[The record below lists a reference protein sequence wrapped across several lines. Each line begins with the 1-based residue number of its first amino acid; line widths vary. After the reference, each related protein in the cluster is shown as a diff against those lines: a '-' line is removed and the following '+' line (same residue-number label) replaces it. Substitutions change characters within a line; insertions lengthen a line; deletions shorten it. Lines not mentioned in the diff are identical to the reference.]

1 MKFDNFSA
9 IDSGIIRDSANRNR
23 NAYVMNAPRVTRKL
37 RERRRVNL
45 FFGVSGAE
53 GYAPYTLMA
62 GQVIPNATIN
72 DIGASYIDIKQN
84 EFDLGVRDINL
95 GDFDVVSVNDT
106 SMQDPTST
114 PKNISGYDL
123 KNGAIVT
130 IRLNKD
136 VQVGVPTTPETAMEQ
151 SGEVPTAIDS
161 SVLRTETGTA
171 TSTTQS
177 PLKNIGLLAVGF
189 FGGILVYKFILKK

>member
-9 IDSGIIRDSANRNR
+9 IDAGIVPSMKTTNTKPVTRYAPRAVRRLRNR
-23 NAYVMNAPRVTRKL
+23 KRGNF
-37 RERRRVNL
+37 

-53 GYAPYTLMA
+53 GYAPYTLPS

-72 DIGASYIDIKQN
+72 DIGASFIDVKQN
-84 EFDLGVRDINL
+84 DFDLGVRDINL

-114 PKNISGYDL
+114 SKTISGFDL

-136 VQVGVPTTPETAMEQ
+136 VQLGVPTTPETAMEQ
-151 SGEVPTAIDS
+151 AQEPIVATTDVTKST
-161 SVLRTETGTA
+161 TA
-171 TSTTQS
+171 TTSTQGSAMKT
-177 PLKNIGLLAVGF
+177 IGLLAVGF
-189 FGGILVYKFILKK
+189 FGGVLAYKFIFKK

>member
-9 IDSGIIRDSANRNR
+9 IDGGMIRNYANTNR

-53 GYAPYTLMA
+53 GYAPFTLVA

-84 EFDLGVRDINL
+84 EFDLGIRDINL
-95 GDFDVVSVNDT
+95 GDFDIVSVDNT

-114 PKNISGYDL
+114 AKNISGFDV

-151 SGEVPTAIDS
+151 SGEVPTAVDS
-161 SVLRTETGTA
+161 SVLRTDTA
-171 TSTTQS
+171 TTTTTQS
-177 PLKNIGLLAVGF
+177 PLKNVALIAIGF
-189 FGGILVYKFILKK
+189 FGGILAYKFILKK

>member
-9 IDSGIIRDSANRNR
+9 IDSGIIRDYANRNK
-23 NAYVMNAPRVTRKL
+23 NAYVINAPRVTRKL
-37 RERRRVNL
+37 RERKRVNF
-45 FFGVSGAE
+45 FFGVAGAE
-53 GYAPYTLMA
+53 GYEPYALPS

-72 DIGASYIDIKQN
+72 DIGASFIDVKQN
-84 EFDLGVRDINL
+84 EFDLGIRDINL
-95 GDFDVVSVNDT
+95 GDFDIVSIEDT

-114 PKNISGYDL
+114 SKNVSGFDV

-136 VQVGVPTTPETAMEQ
+136 VEVGVPTTAETAMAQ
-151 SGEVPTAIDS
+151 AGEAPMADA
-161 SVLRTETGTA
+161 SVLRTATG
-171 TSTTQS
+171 STTNTQS

-189 FGGILVYKFILKK
+189 FGGVLLYKFILKK